1 MGCCCKKR
9 RQEESILETEQ
20 DTNEILDRTENETQ
34 LREIKAKIKIDLDS
48 FEIIKLIGEG
58 TYGKVLLVKLKS
70 NQNLYAMK
78 ILNKILLKVKKQEIH
93 TKNERDIMVKIL
105 SPFIVNIIFAFQDD
119 KNLYLVSEFMQG
131 GELFFHLRKNKYFS
145 EDLVKFYAMELVLAI
160 SHIHRKNAVYRDLKP
175 ENILL
180 DKDGHIK
187 LTDFGLSKI
196 IKDND
201 KAYTICGTI
210 KYIAPE
216 ILMNRGYKKEVDWW
230 SLGCV
235 LFEMLEGKAPFGL
248 PVGELDMSFFQRKV
262 RFFRAESEA
271 TKSFI
276 KELLVFDPTKRL
288 GYGPNG
294 IINIKRH
301 KFFEGIDWDKAFKKE
316 YKAPF
321 IPQLDDDLDLKYFD
335 KTFTQ
340 KSIDKNKFENKKN
353 SDNNNEKDNKDNK
366 VVDINYLNFSFID
379 NEIGEDLLKNVDNEE
394 Q

>member
-1 MGCCCKKR
+1 MGCCCKKKK
-9 RQEESILETEQ
+9 QEESILETEQ
-20 DTNEILDRTENETQ
+20 DTDEIIDSNLNETQ
-34 LREIKAKIKIDLDS
+34 LSEIKAKIKIELDN

-58 TYGKVLLVKLKS
+58 TYGKVLLVRLKS

-78 ILNKILLKVKKQEIH
+78 ILNKMLLKLKKQEIH
-93 TKNERDIMVKIL
+93 TKNERDIMVKIS
-105 SPFIVNIIFAFQDD
+105 SPFIVNIKFAFQDD

-131 GELFFHLRKNKYFS
+131 GELFFHLRKNRYFS

-196 IKDND
+196 IKAND

-235 LFEMLEGKAPFGL
+235 LFEMLEGKAPFGM

-262 RFFRAESEA
+262 MFFHTKSQA

-276 KELLVFDPTKRL
+276 RELLVFDPTKRL
-288 GYGPNG
+288 GYGTSG
-294 IINIKRH
+294 INLIKKH
-301 KFFEGIDWDKAFKKE
+301 KFFEGVDWDKALKKE

-321 IPQLDDDLDLKYFD
+321 IPQLNDDLDLKYFD
-335 KTFTQ
+335 KDFTQ
-340 KSIDKNKFENKKN
+340 KSIDAKKFQNKKN
-353 SDNNNEKDNKDNK
+353 SDNNNNEKESK
-366 VVDINYLNFSFID
+366 VVDINYPNFSFID
-379 NEIGEDLLKNVDNEE
+379 NEVGEDLLKNTDNENE
-394 Q
+394 